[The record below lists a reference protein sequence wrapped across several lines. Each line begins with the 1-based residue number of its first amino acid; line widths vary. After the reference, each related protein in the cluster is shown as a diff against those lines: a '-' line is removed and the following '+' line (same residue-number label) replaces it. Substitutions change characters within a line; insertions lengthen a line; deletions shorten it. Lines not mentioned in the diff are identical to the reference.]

1 MNRFIHKMALLA
13 MCTAPLLVQ
22 AQEYPSR
29 PITLIVPW
37 NAGGSTDVILRV
49 VADVAGKKLGQPFVI
64 ENKAGVTGTMAP
76 GAMALSAKPD
86 GYTIA
91 QVSVPLV
98 RQPMLAKTQWD
109 PMKDFTYISN
119 LMGYT
124 MGVVAGTQTPFK
136 SWNDVV
142 TFAKAHPNEVSYAS
156 SGLYGTPHLAMEQI
170 SSLGK
175 IQLNHVPYKGGP
187 EANTAVA
194 GGHTQLQVNSATWKP
209 LLDGGKA
216 RLLVVFSEQR
226 SKTWPDVPTLKE
238 LGYPLVIDSPLGI
251 AGPKG
256 MDPKIVAKLDA
267 AFRAALDTPE
277 VQKVM
282 VDFAMFPSYK
292 GPEEY
297 RKFMLEQQQQEK
309 ALLEKMGIPIVK

>member
-1 MNRFIHKMALLA
+1 MNRFISKVALLA
-13 MCTAPLLVQ
+13 MGAVPLLAP

-29 PITLIVPW
+29 PVTLIVPW
-37 NAGGSTDVILRV
+37 NAGGSTDVIMRA

-64 ENKAGVTGTMAP
+64 DNKPGVTGTMGP

-98 RQPMLAKTQWD
+98 RQPMLAKTKWD
-109 PMKDFTYISN
+109 PMKDFTYIAN

-136 SWNDVV
+136 SWSDVV
-142 TFAKAHPNEVSYAS
+142 TYAKAHPNEVSYAS
-156 SGLYGTPHLAMEQI
+156 SGQYGTPHLAMEQI
-170 SSLGK
+170 TSMAK

-187 EANTAVA
+187 EANTAIA
-194 GGHTQLQVNSATWKP
+194 GGHAQLQANSASWKP
-209 LLDGGKA
+209 LLDSGKA
-216 RLLVVFSEQR
+216 RLLVVFSENR

-267 AFRAALDTPE
+267 AFRAALDAPQ
-277 VQKVM
+277 VQKLM
-282 VDFAMFPSYK
+282 EDFAMFPSYK

-297 RKFMLEQQQQEK
+297 RSFMAEQQKQEK
-309 ALLEKMGIPIVK
+309 ARLEKMGIDIVK

>member
-1 MNRFIHKMALLA
+1 MNRIILKMTLLA
-13 MCTAPLLVQ
+13 VCAVPLLAQ
-22 AQEYPSR
+22 AEEYPSH

-37 NAGGSTDVILRV
+37 NAGGSTDVIMRT
-49 VADVAGKKLGQPFVI
+49 VADVASKKLGQPIVI
-64 ENKAGVTGTMAP
+64 DNKPGVTGTLGP

-98 RQPMLAKTQWD
+98 RQPMLAKTKWD

-136 SWNDVV
+136 SWNDLV
-142 TFAKAHPNEVSYAS
+142 TYAKAHPNEVSYAS
-156 SGLYGTPHLAMEQI
+156 SGLYGTPHLAMEQV
-170 SSLGK
+170 SALAK
-175 IQLNHVPYKGGP
+175 IQLNHVPFKGGP

-194 GGHTQLQVNSATWKP
+194 GGHTQLQANSASWKP

-216 RLLVVFSEQR
+216 RLLVVFSEHR

-238 LGYPLVIDSPLGI
+238 LGYPVVVDSPLGI

-267 AFRAALDTPE
+267 AVRAALDAPE

-282 VDFAMFPSYK
+282 DDFAMFPSYK

-297 RKFMLEQQQQEK
+297 SKFMAEQQKLEK
-309 ALLEKMGIPIVK
+309 VLLEKMGIPIVK

>member
-1 MNRFIHKMALLA
+1 MNRIILKMTLLA
-13 MCTAPLLVQ
+13 VCAVPLLAQ
-22 AQEYPSR
+22 AEEYPSH

-37 NAGGSTDVILRV
+37 NAGGSTDVIMRT
-49 VADVAGKKLGQPFVI
+49 VADVASKKLGQPIVI
-64 ENKAGVTGTMAP
+64 DNKPGVTGTLGP

-98 RQPMLAKTQWD
+98 RKPMLAKTKWD

-136 SWNDVV
+136 SWNDLV
-142 TFAKAHPNEVSYAS
+142 TYAKAHSNEVSYAS
-156 SGLYGTPHLAMEQI
+156 SGLYGTPHLAMEQV
-170 SSLGK
+170 SALAK
-175 IQLNHVPYKGGP
+175 IQLNHVPFKGGP

-194 GGHTQLQVNSATWKP
+194 GGHTQLQANSASWKP

-216 RLLVVFSEQR
+216 RLLVVFSEHR

-238 LGYPLVIDSPLGI
+238 LGYPVVVDSPLGI

-267 AFRAALDTPE
+267 AFRAALDAPE

-282 VDFAMFPSYK
+282 DDFAMFPSYK

-297 RKFMLEQQQQEK
+297 SKFMAEQQKLEK
-309 ALLEKMGIPIVK
+309 VLLEKMGIPIVK

>member
-1 MNRFIHKMALLA
+1 MNRLIRKLVLLA
-13 MCTAPLLVQ
+13 LCAAPLMAQ
-22 AQEYPSR
+22 AQEYPNR

-37 NAGGSTDVILRV
+37 TAGGSTDVIMRAV
-49 VADVAGKKLGQPFVI
+49 VEAAGKKLGQPFVI
-64 ENKAGVTGTMAP
+64 DNKPGVTGTMGP
-76 GAMALSAKPD
+76 GTMALNAKPD

-124 MGVVAGTQTPFK
+124 MGVVAGSQTPFK

-142 TFAKAHPNEVSYAS
+142 TYAKAHPNEVSYAS
-156 SGLYGTPHLAMEQI
+156 SGQYGTPHLAMEQI
-170 SSLGK
+170 STLAK
-175 IQLNHVPYKGGP
+175 IQLNHVPFKGGP

-194 GGHTQLQVNSATWKP
+194 GGHTQLLANSASWKP

-216 RLLVVFSEQR
+216 RLLVVFSEHR
-226 SKTWPDVPTLKE
+226 SKQWPDVPTLRD

-267 AFRAALDTPE
+267 AFRAALDAPE
-277 VQKVM
+277 VQRVM
-282 VDFAMFPSYK
+282 EDFAMFPSYK

-297 RKFMLEQQQQEK
+297 RRFMAEQEQQERK
-309 ALLEKMGIPIVK
+309 LLDKMGILIAK

>member
-1 MNRFIHKMALLA
+1 MNRSLRKLALLA
-13 MCTAPLLVQ
+13 LCALPLMAQ

-37 NAGGSTDVILRV
+37 NAGGSTDVIMRA
-49 VADVAGKKLGQPFVI
+49 VAEAASKKLGQPIVI
-64 ENKAGVTGTMAP
+64 DNKPGVTGTMGP
-76 GAMALSAKPD
+76 GTMALNAKPD
-86 GYTIA
+86 GYTIS

-98 RQPMLAKTQWD
+98 RQPLLQKTRWD
-109 PMKDFTYISN
+109 PLKDFTYISN

-124 MGVVAGTQTPFK
+124 MGVVAGAQTPFK

-156 SGLYGTPHLAMEQI
+156 SGQYGTPHLAMEQI
-170 SSLGK
+170 SAQAK
-175 IQLNHVPYKGGP
+175 IQLNHVPFKGGP

-194 GGHTQLQVNSATWKP
+194 GGHTQLQANSATWKP

-216 RLLVVFSEQR
+216 RLLVVFSEHR
-226 SKTWPDVPTLKE
+226 SKQWPDVPTLKE

-251 AGPKG
+251 AGPRG

-267 AFRAALDTPE
+267 AFRAALDAPE
-277 VQKVM
+277 VQKTM
-282 VDFAMFPSYK
+282 ADFAMFPSYK
-292 GPEEY
+292 GPDEY
-297 RKFMLEQQQQEK
+297 RQFMADQQKQEK
-309 ALLEKMGIPIVK
+309 KLLEKMGIPIAN

>member
-1 MNRFIHKMALLA
+1 MNRIILKMTLLA
-13 MCTAPLLVQ
+13 VCAVPLLAQ
-22 AQEYPSR
+22 AEEYPSH

-37 NAGGSTDVILRV
+37 NAGGSTDVIMRT
-49 VADVAGKKLGQPFVI
+49 VADVASKKLGQPIVI
-64 ENKAGVTGTMAP
+64 DNKPGVTGTLGP

-98 RQPMLAKTQWD
+98 RKPMLAKTKWD

-136 SWNDVV
+136 SWNDLV
-142 TFAKAHPNEVSYAS
+142 TYAKAHSNEVSYAS
-156 SGLYGTPHLAMEQI
+156 SGLYGTPHLAMEQV
-170 SSLGK
+170 SALAK
-175 IQLNHVPYKGGP
+175 IQLNHVPFKGGP

-194 GGHTQLQVNSATWKP
+194 GGHTQLQANSASWKP

-216 RLLVVFSEQR
+216 RLLVVFSEHR

-238 LGYPLVIDSPLGI
+238 LGYPVVVDSPLGI

-267 AFRAALDTPE
+267 AFRTALDAPE

-282 VDFAMFPSYK
+282 DDFAMFPSYK

-297 RKFMLEQQQQEK
+297 SKFMAEQQKLEK
-309 ALLEKMGIPIVK
+309 VLLEKMGIPIVK

>member
-1 MNRFIHKMALLA
+1 MNRYIRKMALMA
-13 MCTAPLLVQ
+13 ICAVPLLAQ

-37 NAGGSTDVILRV
+37 NAGGSTDVIMRA
-49 VADVAGKKLGQPFVI
+49 VADVVSKKLGQPIVI
-64 ENKAGVTGTMAP
+64 DNKPGVTGTMGP

-98 RQPMLAKTQWD
+98 RQPMLAKTKWD
-109 PMKDFTYISN
+109 PIKDFTYISN

-136 SWNDVV
+136 AWNDVV
-142 TFAKAHPNEVSYAS
+142 TYAKAHPDEVSYAS

-170 SSLGK
+170 SALAK
-175 IQLNHVPYKGGP
+175 IQLNHVPFKGGP

-194 GGHTQLQVNSATWKP
+194 GGHTQLQANSASWKP
-209 LLDGGKA
+209 LLDAGKA
-216 RLLVVFSEQR
+216 RLLVVFSEHR
-226 SKTWPDVPTLKE
+226 SKQWPDVPTLKE
-238 LGYPLVIDSPLGI
+238 LGYPLVVDSPLGI

-256 MDPKIVAKLDA
+256 MDPQVVAKLDA
-267 AFRAALDTPE
+267 AFHAALDAPE
-277 VQKVM
+277 VQKIM
-282 VDFAMFPSYK
+282 DDFAMFPSYK
-292 GPEEY
+292 GPAEY
-297 RKFMLEQQQQEK
+297 SKFMAEQQKQEK
-309 ALLEKMGIPIVK
+309 ALLEKMGLPIVK

>member
-1 MNRFIHKMALLA
+1 MNLSIRKLALFALFTIPVLA
-13 MCTAPLLVQ
+13 Q

-37 NAGGSTDVILRV
+37 NAGGSTDVIMRT

-64 ENKAGVTGTMAP
+64 DNKPGVTGTMGP
-76 GAMALSAKPD
+76 GAMALGAKPD

-98 RQPMLAKTQWD
+98 RQPFLAKTAWD

-142 TFAKAHPNEVSYAS
+142 TYAKAHPNEVSYAS
-156 SGLYGTPHLAMEQI
+156 SGQYGTPHLAMEQL
-170 SSLGK
+170 SSLAK
-175 IQLNHVPYKGGP
+175 IELNHVPYKGGP

-194 GGHTQLQVNSATWKP
+194 GGHTQLQANSATWKP

-216 RLLVVFSEQR
+216 RLLVVFSENR

-238 LGYPLVIDSPLGI
+238 LGYPLVVDSPLGI

-267 AFRAALDTPE
+267 AFRAALDAPE
-277 VQKVM
+277 VKKVM
-282 VDFAMFPSYK
+282 DDFAMFPSYK

-297 RKFMLEQQQQEK
+297 RKFMADQQKQEK
-309 ALLEKMGIPIVK
+309 ALLEKMGLTIAK